1 MQKNNMEENK
11 KEDTSPLD
19 NEKKVTEVENKT
31 TEEDKK
37 EVIKTENSEKETIEK
52 KDASKT
58 KIIKKENSEKKD
70 ENKTEE
76 IKKGKSD
83 ETAKPEAKESADTK
97 TETTN
102 EKKPEVKGFRGKRDF
117 KKGRGF
123 RDEREEE
130 PWVPKTKL
138 GTQVQEGKVT
148 LEDIFKFGH
157 LIKEPQITDFLI
169 PDLEEELILIGGSP
183 GKGGGIRRSM
193 IRRTVRIHKSGR
205 RMNLGAMVIVGNK
218 NGYIGVG
225 FGRAA
230 TNKEAIQKAARK
242 ARMNIFPIRRGC
254 GSAECMCGEEHSIP
268 FISFGKTGS
277 VLVKLMPAPKGL
289 KLCSPEE
296 IKKMFRLAGIKDIRI
311 KSRGQTGTRINFIYA
326 VENALKNLSKSKL

>member
-1 MQKNNMEENK
+1 MQKNNMEEDNN
-11 KEDTSPLD
+11 PLD
-19 NEKKVTEVENKT
+19 NEKKVIENETVEEVTEKVIKTKESKKGTTDETKKEIIKTEETTDKKATEKETTKPETEKSESKKTPT
-31 TEEDKK
+31 TEEKTV
-37 EVIKTENSEKETIEK
+37 EVKTE
-52 KDASKT
+52 
-58 KIIKKENSEKKD
+58 
-70 ENKTEE
+70 
-76 IKKGKSD
+76 
-83 ETAKPEAKESADTK
+83 
-97 TETTN
+97 
-102 EKKPEVKGFRGKRDF
+102 EKKPEARGGFRGKKDF
-117 KKGRGF
+117 KKGRGY
-123 RDEREEE
+123 RDEPEEE

-138 GTQVQEGKVT
+138 GTQVKEGKVT

-157 LIKEPQITDFLI
+157 LIKESQITDFLI

-205 RMNLGAMVIVGNK
+205 RLNLGAMVVVGNK

-254 GSAECMCGEEHSIP
+254 GSSECMCGEEHSIP

-289 KLCSPEE
+289 KLCSPDE

-311 KSRGQTGTRINFIYA
+311 KSRGQTGTRMNFIYA

>member
-1 MQKNNMEENK
+1 MEEDK
-11 KEDTSPLD
+11 KDNINPLD
-19 NEKKVTEVENKT
+19 DEKGVAEVENKT
-31 TEEDKK
+31 TGETKK
-37 EVIKTENSEKETIEK
+37 EVIKTET
-52 KDASKT
+52 
-58 KIIKKENSEKKD
+58 IKKEDLEKKIV
-70 ENKTEE
+70 NKTEE
-76 IKKGKSD
+76 TKKSESD
-83 ETAKPEAKESADTK
+83 ETIKSEA
-97 TETTN
+97 
-102 EKKPEVKGFRGKRDF
+102 EVKTDGGEPEEKRFRGKRDF

-123 RDEREEE
+123 RDEHEEE
-130 PWVPKTKL
+130 PWIPKTKL
-138 GTQVQEGKVT
+138 GTQVQAGKIT

-205 RMNLGAMVIVGNK
+205 RLNLGAMVVVGNK

-311 KSRGQTGTRINFIYA
+311 KSRGQTGTRMNFIYA

>member
-1 MQKNNMEENK
+1 MEENK
-11 KEDTSPLD
+11 KEDISPSD
-19 NEKKVTEVENKT
+19 NEKKITEVENKT
-31 TEEDKK
+31 TEK
-37 EVIKTENSEKETIEK
+37 VIKTENSEKKKDTTKTEIIKEK
-52 KDASKT
+52 NDASKT
-58 KIIKKENSEKKD
+58 EK
-70 ENKTEE
+70 
-76 IKKGKSD
+76 IKKGESD
-83 ETAKPEAKESADTK
+83 EITKPETK
-97 TETTN
+97 TEVETKAN
-102 EKKPEVKGFRGKRDF
+102 DEKKPEEKGFRGKRDF

-123 RDEREEE
+123 RDEPKEE

-138 GTQVQEGKVT
+138 GTQVKDGKVT

-205 RMNLGAMVIVGNK
+205 RLNLGAMVVVGNK